1 MTTSTWV
8 LNRLL
13 CVSVFLDTDIEAVVK
28 RLVRYSHVYIS
39 ASSVNHMISVINK
52 ASLLVLDN
60 SYNAHSVNDA
70 MPNDM

>member
-8 LNRLL
+8 LNHLL
-13 CVSVFLDTDIEAVVK
+13 CVSVFLVEAVVK

-52 ASLLVLDN
+52 ASLLDN
-60 SYNAHSVNDA
+60 SVGQQLQCTFCK
-70 MPNDM
+70 

>member
-13 CVSVFLDTDIEAVVK
+13 CVSVFLDTDVEAVVK
-28 RLVRYSHVYIS
+28 RLVRYSQVYIS

-52 ASLLVLDN
+52 ASLLDN
-60 SYNAHSVNDA
+60 SVGQQLQCTFCK
-70 MPNDM
+70 